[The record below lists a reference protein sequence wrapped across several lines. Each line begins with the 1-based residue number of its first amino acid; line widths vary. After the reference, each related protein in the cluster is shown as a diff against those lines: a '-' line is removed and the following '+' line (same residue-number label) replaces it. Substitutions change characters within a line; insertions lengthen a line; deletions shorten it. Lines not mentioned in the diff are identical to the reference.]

1 MNNNLN
7 TKEKKDK
14 LLQSIVNIGT
24 VILFFGI
31 VVIIYKLFIK
41 KENKINL
48 REGFKVNK
56 DKFDNINTNED
67 TKNTIYE
74 SSLRDIYGENKR
86 LLCSLLP
93 TINENSNVCKVDNE
107 PYIIYKFPIHIIK
120 LNDGSILAVF
130 NDGNMYQK
138 NTMESTLWKGPLKN
152 SMPRGTI
159 PLRMITLSTDLQTLF
174 GVGYDNI
181 LYVKKPQFSSNL
193 LNIIDISAV
202 WQKIPN
208 NTEIIYV
215 IFDNV
220 TNYLISIDIHGKLF
234 TKTSFDVTGENQELI
249 TSLDRPVLRL
259 YYDLRGYMLI
269 IDNKFDLY
277 KFSDID
283 WKTSH
288 LQTKRGPNPNK
299 LQDILYDNDGKLYG
313 LVFNSDSY
321 MLQIMKQSAV
331 FYLSEFHPLNI
342 LNTNKKHTNF
352 IMSNQDIL
360 KAKIG
365 SLYDFKNNNNN
376 EKEID
381 NDPNFAYQKQIL
393 NSKKELRQFCASR
406 GSNTQNINYENYD
419 LLASVEKNEDKI
431 GKLSNVIKN
440 LMAYEPEKEQIK
452 NKYPLFNSD

>member
-234 TKTSFDVTGENQELI
+234 TKTSFDITGENQELI

-393 NSKKELRQFCASR
+393 NSKKELRQFCANR
-406 GSNTQNINYENYD
+406 GSNTQNVNYENYE
-419 LLASVEKNEDKI
+419 LLSNVEKNEDKI
-431 GKLSNVIKN
+431 DKLSNVIKN